1 MSKEN
6 VGKNEKALASI
17 EKMEKYIRGEEEVS
31 KEQEDEFFKE
41 VEEWI
46 STSLAK
52 RATSDAELKETK
64 NWSDEEDEE
73 TRKKKILE
81 YMSEHI
87 DKVYEEKNKIPIE
100 NR

>member
-73 TRKKKILE
+73 TRKRKSL
-81 YMSEHI
+81 
-87 DKVYEEKNKIPIE
+87 NT
-100 NR
+100 